1 MDGIHD
7 LGGMHGFGAVVE
19 PGGEA
24 PYHQR
29 WEPRVMAL
37 HILLAVPLT
46 GRRERRGAA
55 RRRGRRARR
64 GRGAAA

>member
-46 GRRERRGAA
+46 GAP
-55 RRRGRRARR
+55 
-64 GRGAAA
+64 